1 LLKLPKKYLKN
12 CSFKINLPAV
22 FLELE
27 AGLGRRKIKAG
38 KYFEISTFA
47 AVFFFFK
54 KIKQIYLIK
63 KKWYIDVK
71 KIQKC

>member
-47 AVFFFFK
+47 AVLNPP
-54 KIKQIYLIK
+54 KINEVLLKFLRQF
-63 KKWYIDVK
+63 
-71 KIQKC
+71 QKFWK